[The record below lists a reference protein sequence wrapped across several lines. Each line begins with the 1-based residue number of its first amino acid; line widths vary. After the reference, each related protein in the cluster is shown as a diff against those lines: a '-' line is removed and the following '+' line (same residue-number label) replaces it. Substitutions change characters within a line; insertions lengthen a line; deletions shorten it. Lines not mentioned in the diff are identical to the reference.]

1 MELERREVVG
11 LSAAAVV
18 GVFAGCSGDDGD
30 GEPEEDDDATPEE
43 TETDADEP
51 LGIEHVR
58 LVDGEPD
65 GYREYEEVADG
76 SYAADDVV
84 WIYYE
89 PAGLATEDAG
99 DGEERI
105 SVRLVLTVTDPD
117 GDQSTSEEAIERNIR
132 AGSAEDEQWLFWNY
146 QPPVPAEPGEYTA
159 EITLVDRIADEEV
172 TETVTFTIESSE
184 EESG

>member
-1 MELERREVVG
+1 MDLERREIVG
-11 LSAAAVV
+11 LLAAAVV
-18 GVFAGCSGDDGD
+18 GGLAGCSGDDGD
-30 GEPEEDDDATPEE
+30 GDPEDDDDAAPGE
-43 TETDADEP
+43 TETGADEP

-65 GYREYEEVADG
+65 GYREYEEVTDG
-76 SYAADDVV
+76 SYAAEDVV

-89 PAGLATEDAG
+89 PAGLAAEDAG
-99 DGEERI
+99 EGEERI

-117 GDQSTSEEAIERNIR
+117 GEESTSEEAIERNIR

-146 QPPVPAEPGEYTA
+146 QPAVPAESGEYTA

-172 TETVTFTIESSE
+172 TETVTFTIETSR